1 MERENNLYPI
11 WRKCLFIEEI
21 EGKKGEAGF
30 KIIFWKILSFSLPLG
45 ATMSLY
51 FFLFPIK
58 LPRS

>member
-11 WRKCLFIEEI
+11 WRKCLFRKEI

-30 KIIFWKILSFSLPLG
+30 KIIFWKILSFPLPVEV
-45 ATMSLY
+45 TMPLY
-51 FFLFPIK
+51 FFPFPIK